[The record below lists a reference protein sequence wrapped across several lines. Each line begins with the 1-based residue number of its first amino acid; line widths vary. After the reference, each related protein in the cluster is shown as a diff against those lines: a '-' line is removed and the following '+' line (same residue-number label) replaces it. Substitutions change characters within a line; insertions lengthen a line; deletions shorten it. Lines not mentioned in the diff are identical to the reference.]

1 MPRDTRTNGR
11 KSTRMTTLLS
21 MIDRVF
27 DLSFRLMRPLP
38 PLAVLAVF
46 SVLTAALSLLAVRWT
61 SDQKAIRRVKDLMGA
76 HLLEVRLF
84 PDQLSVV
91 LRAYLALF
99 GNTVLYLRYALVPL
113 LVLSVPL
120 LILFAQMESYFGHAP
135 IEARNNFLVCTTFQT
150 VDSLADAFLE
160 LPPGLVQSA
169 PPVHI
174 PSEREVNWRVMA
186 EQPGTYDIHL
196 RLRGDDF
203 SKRVVA
209 GSGLTRIVPEREQGR
224 AWLQLIDP
232 GEPPLPRA
240 GLVEQIAIQYPT
252 RVFQFRT
259 WKIEWLIPYL
269 ALTLAAALLLKGALR
284 TEL

>member
-1 MPRDTRTNGR
+1 MGTGR
-11 KSTRMTTLLS
+11 RWLTCMTTLLS
-21 MIDRVF
+21 WINRVF

-38 PLAVLAVF
+38 SFVVLAVF
-46 SVLTAALSLLAVRWT
+46 SVLTAVISLLAVRWT

-76 HLLEVRLF
+76 HVLAVRLF
-84 PDQLSVV
+84 PEQLSVV

-99 GNTVLYLRYALVPL
+99 GNTLLYLRYALVPL

-120 LILFAQMESYFGHAP
+120 LILFAQLESYFGRAP
-135 IEARNNFLVCTTFQT
+135 VEPAQDFLVRARFQT
-150 VDSLADAFLE
+150 VDSLTNPVLR

-174 PSEREVNWRVMA
+174 PSEREVDWRLKA

-196 RLRGDDF
+196 IVQGNEY
-203 SKRVVA
+203 SKQVVA
-209 GSGLTRIVPEREQGR
+209 ESGLARIVPEREQGS
-224 AWLQLIDP
+224 AWRQLIDS

-240 GLVEQIAIQYPT
+240 GFVEQIAIQYPT
-252 RVFQFRT
+252 RVFHFRT

-269 ALTLAAALLLKGALR
+269 ALTLAAALLLKGAMR

>member
-1 MPRDTRTNGR
+1 MRTGR
-11 KSTRMTTLLS
+11 GWLTRMTTLLS
-21 MIDRVF
+21 WIDQVF

-38 PLAVLAVF
+38 SFVVLAVF
-46 SVLTAALSLLAVRWT
+46 SVFTAVISLLAVRWT

-76 HLLEVRLF
+76 HVLEVRLF

-91 LRAYLALF
+91 LRAYLTLF
-99 GNTVLYLRYALVPL
+99 GNTLLYLRYALVPL

-120 LILFAQMESYFGHAP
+120 LILFAQLEAYFGRAP
-135 IEARNNFLVCTTFQT
+135 VEPGQDFLVRATFQT
-150 VDSLADAFLE
+150 VDSLEDPVLR

-174 PSEREVNWRVMA
+174 PSEREVDWRVKA

-196 RLRGDDF
+196 VLQGSEF

-209 GSGLTRIVPEREQGR
+209 ESGLTRIVSERERGSVWQ
-224 AWLQLIDP
+224 QIINP

-240 GLVEQIAIQYPT
+240 GLVEQIAIQYAP
-252 RVFQFRT
+252 RVFHFRT
-259 WKIEWLIPYL
+259 WEIEWLVPYL
-269 ALTLAAALLLKGALR
+269 VLTLAAALLLKGTLR

>member
-1 MPRDTRTNGR
+1 MGTGR
-11 KSTRMTTLLS
+11 GWLTRMTILLS
-21 MIDRVF
+21 WIDQVF

-38 PLAVLAVF
+38 SFVVLAVF
-46 SVLTAALSLLAVRWT
+46 SVFTAVISLLTVRWT

-76 HLLEVRLF
+76 HVLEVRLF

-91 LRAYLALF
+91 LRAYLALL
-99 GNTVLYLRYALVPL
+99 GNTLLYLRYALVPL

-120 LILFAQMESYFGHAP
+120 LILFAQLEAYFGRAP
-135 IEARNNFLVCTTFQT
+135 VEPGHDFLVRATFLT
-150 VDSLADAFLE
+150 VDSLADPVLR

-174 PSEREVNWRVMA
+174 PSEREVDWRVKA

-196 RLRGDDF
+196 VSQGSAF

-209 GSGLTRIVPEREQGR
+209 ESGLARIVSERERGSVWQ
-224 AWLQLIDP
+224 QIIHP

-240 GLVEQIAIQYPT
+240 GWVEQIAIQYAP
-252 RVFQFRT
+252 RVFHVRT
-259 WKIEWLIPYL
+259 WEIEWLVPYL
-269 ALTLAAALLLKGALR
+269 VLTLAAALLLKGTLR

>member
-1 MPRDTRTNGR
+1 MGTGR
-11 KSTRMTTLLS
+11 RWLTCMTTW
-21 MIDRVF
+21 INQVF

-38 PLAVLAVF
+38 SFVVLAVF
-46 SVLTAALSLLAVRWT
+46 SVLTAVISLLAVRWT

-76 HLLEVRLF
+76 HVLAVRLF
-84 PDQLSVV
+84 PEQLSVV

-99 GNTVLYLRYALVPL
+99 GNTLLYLRYALVPL

-120 LILFAQMESYFGHAP
+120 LILFAQLESYFGRAP
-135 IEARNNFLVCTTFQT
+135 VEAAHDFLVRARFQT
-150 VDSLADAFLE
+150 VDSLTNPVLR

-174 PSEREVNWRVMA
+174 PSEREVDWRLKA

-196 RLRGDDF
+196 IVQGNEY
-203 SKRVVA
+203 SKQVVA
-209 GSGLTRIVPEREQGR
+209 ESGLARIVPEREQGSM
-224 AWLQLIDP
+224 WQEIINP

-240 GLVEQIAIQYPT
+240 GLVEQIAIRYVP
-252 RVFQFRT
+252 RVFRFRR
-259 WKIEWLIPYL
+259 WEIEWLVPYL
-269 ALTLAAALLLKGALR
+269 VLTLTAALLLKGALK

>member
-1 MPRDTRTNGR
+1 
-11 KSTRMTTLLS
+11 MTTLLS
-21 MIDRVF
+21 FLDRVF

-38 PLAVLAVF
+38 SFVVLAVF
-46 SVLTAALSLLAVRWT
+46 AVLTAVISLLAVRWT

-76 HLLEVRLF
+76 HVLEVRLF

-91 LRAYLALF
+91 LRAYLTLF
-99 GNTVLYLRYALVPL
+99 GNTLLYLRYALVPL

-120 LILFAQMESYFGHAP
+120 LILFAQLEAYFGRAP
-135 IEARNNFLVCTTFQT
+135 VEPGHDFLVRATFQT
-150 VDSLADAFLE
+150 VDSLADPVLR

-174 PSEREVNWRVMA
+174 PSEREVDWRVKA

-196 RLRGDDF
+196 VLQGSEF

-209 GSGLTRIVPEREQGR
+209 ESGLARIVSERERGSVWQE
-224 AWLQLIDP
+224 IINP
-232 GEPPLPRA
+232 GEPPLPRS
-240 GLVEQIAIQYPT
+240 GLVEQIAIQYPP
-252 RVFQFRT
+252 RVFRFRT
-259 WKIEWLIPYL
+259 WEIEWLVPYL
-269 ALTLAAALLLKGALR
+269 VLTLAAALLLKGALR